1 MPLAFWLMTPQHIAC
16 ELAHQAGY
24 DLVIFDQ
31 EHGTFTTADI
41 ERLLA
46 FCRALG
52 LAAYVRVN
60 GAERIAIQQALDQ
73 GAAGVIIPQI
83 QNLDHAREVT
93 AFAKYPPLG
102 TRGMGYSRIQD
113 YGGADEGFTGRE
125 NEQTHC
131 YAMIETPTALR
142 DAEAIVALDTI
153 DGLFLGPS
161 DLSLTRG
168 RGQNTWTED
177 DVNDARAVA
186 SAASGSGKLFATTGA
201 ENPTALALGKEVGAA
216 FMTAGADIGALDM
229 GFRQLLAMARG
240 ERT

>member
-102 TRGMGYSRIQD
+102 
-113 YGGADEGFTGRE
+113 
-125 NEQTHC
+125 
-131 YAMIETPTALR
+131 
-142 DAEAIVALDTI
+142 I
-153 DGLFLGPS
+153 DI
-161 DLSLTRG
+161 
-168 RGQNTWTED
+168 
-177 DVNDARAVA
+177 AVH
-186 SAASGSGKLFATTGA
+186 
-201 ENPTALALGKEVGAA
+201 
-216 FMTAGADIGALDM
+216 I
-229 GFRQLLAMARG
+229 AMAVEMIWTDIQEYSYIKRG
-240 ERT
+240 ILR